1 MLYKLSMKKLL
12 LSFGLLMLL
21 PALSVQAQKKQVYND
36 FSRWS
41 LGLNGGN
48 LRFSWRHGIFLR

>member
-1 MLYKLSMKKLL
+1 MKKLL